1 VSSPDG
7 GPGYDKVDLTK
18 PDGNGYIPISLQF
31 GRYTANNS
39 RTKSM
44 ASGDPAEP
52 DVKNRTYKDKTV
64 TSGNEKDLQSILDTK
79 KLMNGKPVI
88 VSIALSKPAI
98 MQEFESQVNAI
109 VASFG
114 VQNQAILDIITG
126 AAEPSG
132 LLPLQMPANMQT
144 VEAQYED
151 VPHDMQAF
159 VDSDGNA
166 YDFGFG
172 LNWKG
177 VIHDQRTKLYVNSVS
192 QPSITVKNNKAT
204 ITCPT
209 PGVQIYFTLNDSI
222 PSFIKTN
229 LYTKPLNIRNG
240 QTVRAIA
247 KKSGFNNS
255 LISTYKPG

>member
-1 VSSPDG
+1 
-7 GPGYDKVDLTK
+7 
-18 PDGNGYIPISLQF
+18 
-31 GRYTANNS
+31 
-39 RTKSM
+39 M

-52 DVKNRTYKDKTV
+52 GVNNRTYKNKIV
-64 TSGNEKDLQSILDTK
+64 TAGNAKDLQSIMDTK

-98 MQEFESQVNAI
+98 MQEFESQVDAI

-159 VDSDGNA
+159 VDSDGNV

-177 VIHDQRTKLYVNSVS
+177 VIHDQRMKNYVNSINPPLIS
-192 QPSITVKNNKAT
+192 VKNNMVT

-229 LYTKPLNIRNG
+229 LYTKPANIKDG
-240 QTVRAIA
+240 QTIRAIA

-255 LISTYKPG
+255 LVSTYKPG